1 MSQVYILDSRQC
13 IHGVVVVFDG
23 GMGNKTLCGN
33 TLYLYPLVSSILKIF
48 LRSSIPNPMKYHIHF
63 FWSSLFYCIVLNSRC
78 CWVIFLNGCCVRS
91 TPLRQGL
98 RYKWILLFCYL
109 SGVDAM
115 RVISMVVVKGTL
127 FTYLTYAE
135 YFTSRVNVIL
145 LIFNDSITD
154 VIWAGYTH
162 MVSSALS
169 ASNSYFYCLK

>member
-1 MSQVYILDSRQC
+1 MVCCNLDEIKVRTKMQVD
-13 IHGVVVVFDG
+13 F
-23 GMGNKTLCGN
+23 
-33 TLYLYPLVSSILKIF
+33 
-48 LRSSIPNPMKYHIHF
+48 
-63 FWSSLFYCIVLNSRC
+63 
-78 CWVIFLNGCCVRS
+78 VIF
-91 TPLRQGL
+91 
-98 RYKWILLFCYL
+98 IFFCYIF
-109 SGVDAM
+109 GVDDM